1 MNSLLTVSLIGL
13 GAVIMLLSIREA
25 WRILRLLEGSKYH
38 RVWKVLQMLMGFYSW
53 DMRASRLW

>member
-25 WRILRLLEGSKYH
+25 RRILRLL
-38 RVWKVLQMLMGFYSW
+38 
-53 DMRASRLW
+53 